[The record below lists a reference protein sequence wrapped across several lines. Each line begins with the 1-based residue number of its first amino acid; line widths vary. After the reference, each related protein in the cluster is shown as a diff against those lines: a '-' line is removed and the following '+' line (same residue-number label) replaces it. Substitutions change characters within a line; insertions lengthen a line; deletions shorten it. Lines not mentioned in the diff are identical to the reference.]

1 MKSFVSYFA
10 PLQLLPTTVYDLG
23 LKNTDNWAPLEQII
37 IHKYIKKG
45 TASVAT
51 EKKIEVQTPPR
62 VYTQN
67 ESFRV
72 V

>member
-23 LKNTDNWAPLEQII
+23 QKHVTNWAPLEQII
-37 IHKYIKKG
+37 IHKYTKHG
-45 TASVAT
+45 LAT
-51 EKKIEVQTPPR
+51 EKKIEVLTPPR
-62 VYTQN
+62 NSTQN
-67 ESFRV
+67 ECFRV